1 MTQAPADGRR
11 RRPPGRKQLILD
23 AAAELMAER
32 GFHDVGMAEIGAAA
46 GVSGSAIYR
55 HFEGKA
61 AVLVA
66 MFDRVIDDLAREAEA
81 VATSD
86 ARPADALR
94 ALIGT
99 QIRFVQGD
107 RKLLQVYHNENAN
120 LPEDDRLR
128 LRRKQRLYVEE
139 WVHVLAVLRPE
150 LSDAH
155 LRTLVHA
162 AIGAIQSVLF
172 FTSGLSQDQ
181 LTDLLVSVAE
191 ATLLAPA
198 IPGELP
204 GPSAAGAHR

>member
-1 MTQAPADGRR
+1 MTTAAVAGAPRRRLPGRR
-11 RRPPGRKQLILD
+11 QLILD

-55 HFEGKA
+55 HFQGKS

-66 MFDRVIDDLAREAEA
+66 LFDRVIDDLAREAAA
-81 VATSD
+81 VGASNL
-86 ARPADALR
+86 APAAALR

-99 QIRFVQGD
+99 QIRFVRDD
-107 RKLLQVYHNENAN
+107 RRLLQVYHNENAN
-120 LPEDDRLR
+120 LPDDDRHR

-150 LSDAH
+150 LSDAQ

-172 FTSGLSQDQ
+172 FTSGLSDDQ
-181 LTDLLVSVAE
+181 LSDLLVSVAE
-191 ATLLAPA
+191 ATTSAP
-198 IPGELP
+198 PVPTE
-204 GPSAAGAHR
+204 R